1 MYRPSTKEI
10 DDKMSTISASSSITS
25 SITTAPRNEAPAQN
39 TSNNTSSRLE
49 VSTSQPANGNS
60 SSATVQTSDNVSV
73 NNRASAISTNDSVN
87 RVLTDIMGPRNDS
100 GNSAAGS
107 LEIRANDGSQP
118 VPADDPAAP
127 YRSAEKVPLEGYNAE
142 KLANLEHKTPKYLFG
157 RVAQGFKLDSVQGDK
172 AKAEELLKAML
183 PDLKKAGL
191 EVVGVEGDRIQVKTE
206 LGYEWVDVV
215 RGAGSNDPGW
225 HWGSEGKGTPQPTKS
240 SKEWAA
246 LTGQT
251 GQGAGGAIEP
261 AMSGGAGGGGAA
273 PAGGGA
279 APAGG
284 GGAVSGPKFTP
295 LGNQIDQSKVLPVL
309 EKYSVNDI
317 EKAVQDPEIQ
327 NAYPGAKVIPHPKR
341 LDKIQFPNGAVVDCV
356 VAAGAPDAKWGW
368 MPEN

>member
-1 MYRPSTKEI
+1 
-10 DDKMSTISASSSITS
+10 MSTISATS
-25 SITTAPRNEAPAQN
+25 SITTPTRNEAPAQTH
-39 TSNNTSSRLE
+39 TSNPSTSRVE
-49 VSTSQPANGNS
+49 VSTGQPSNGNS
-60 SSATVQTSDNVSV
+60 SSASVQPADNVSV
-73 NNRASAISTNDSVN
+73 ISRASAISTNDSVN
-87 RVLTDIMGPRNDS
+87 RVLSDIMGPRNDS

-118 VPADDPAAP
+118 APADDPAAP
-127 YRSAEKVPLEGYNAE
+127 YRSAEKVPLEGYDAN
-142 KLANLEHKTPKYLFG
+142 KLANPEHKTPKYLFG

-215 RGAGSNDPGW
+215 RGAGSDNPGW

-246 LTGQT
+246 QTGQT
-251 GQGAGGAIEP
+251 GGAAAGGGAAP
-261 AMSGGAGGGGAA
+261 ASGGAAPASGGAA

-279 APAGG
+279 APAAGG

-356 VAAGAPDAKWGW
+356 VSAGAPDAKWGW